1 LIALLAI
8 AKGNQIWFRFFA
20 RGICELHATPIMFCD
35 IAGRTENE
43 IKKVKL
49 KLEISPTTHDP
60 YTHQDY
66 SQYKRHTQFSPLIPL
81 APRVVNTPQSCYNC
95 YVPEI

>member
-20 RGICELHATPIMFCD
+20 HGICELHATPIMFCD

-43 IKKVKL
+43 IKK
-49 KLEISPTTHDP
+49 
-60 YTHQDY
+60 
-66 SQYKRHTQFSPLIPL
+66 
-81 APRVVNTPQSCYNC
+81 
-95 YVPEI
+95 